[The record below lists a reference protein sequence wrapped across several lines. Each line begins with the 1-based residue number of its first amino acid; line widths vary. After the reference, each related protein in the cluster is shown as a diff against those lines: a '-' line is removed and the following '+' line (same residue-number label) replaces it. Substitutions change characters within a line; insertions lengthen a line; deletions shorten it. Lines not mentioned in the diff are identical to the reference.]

1 MEQSFKTIEFLKEG
15 LIVNIRLNRPDIHNA
30 LNPLM
35 IAELTTAFNEMANQ
49 PELRLVTL
57 RGNGSSFCAGA
68 DLNYMKE
75 IAGFGQEENLEDA
88 RKLATLFKQ
97 ISDCPV
103 PVMAIVHG
111 AVYGGANGLS
121 AACDIVLAHEETVF
135 AFSEVKLGITPATIS
150 PFVIARCGQAAA
162 RELMLTGGRKFTAS
176 EAYRFMLVNQ
186 IYSNESAEKI
196 TEFYIKQLLSSAPNA
211 LRQCKNLIKLVD
223 EEGAVSTKIFDETTA
238 MIASQRA
245 SAEGQEGLAAF
256 FEKRKPNWIL

>member
-1 MEQSFKTIEFLKEG
+1 MEQNFKTIEVLKEG
-15 LIVNIRLNRPDIHNA
+15 FVVNIRLNRPDIHNA

-35 IAELTTAFNEMANQ
+35 IAELTTAFTEMANQ

-57 RGNGSSFCAGA
+57 RGNGPSFCAGA

-103 PVMAIVHG
+103 PVLAIVHG

-162 RELMLTGGRKFTAS
+162 RELMLTGRKFTAS

-211 LRQCKNLIKLVD
+211 LRQCKILIKLVD
-223 EEGAVSTKIFDETTA
+223 EESADSTKIFDETTA

>member
-1 MEQSFKTIEFLKEG
+1 MEQNFETIAFLKEG
-15 LIVNIRLNRPDIHNA
+15 LIVNIRLNRPDKHNA

-35 IAELTTAFNEMANQ
+35 IAELTAAFAEIANQ
-49 PELRLVTL
+49 PDLRLVIL

-68 DLNYMKE
+68 DLHYMKE

-97 ISDCPV
+97 ISECPI
-103 PVMAIVHG
+103 PVVAVVHG

-121 AACDIVLAHEETVF
+121 AACDIVLAHEDTVF

-162 RELMLTGGRKFTAS
+162 RELMLTGRKFTAS
-176 EAYRFMLVNQ
+176 EGYRFMLVNQ
-186 IYSNESAEKI
+186 VYSDESAEKI
-196 TEFYIKQLLSSAPNA
+196 TEFYIKQLLSSAPIA
-211 LRQCKNLIKLVD
+211 TRQCKVLIKMVD
-223 EEGAVSTKIFDETTA
+223 EESADSAKIFDETTA
-238 MIASQRA
+238 MIARQRA
-245 SAEGQEGLAAF
+245 SEEGQEGLAAF

>member
-1 MEQSFKTIEFLKEG
+1 MEQNFKTIEVLKEG
-15 LIVNIRLNRPDIHNA
+15 FVVNIRLNRPDIHNA

-35 IAELTTAFNEMANQ
+35 IAELTTVFTEMANQ

-57 RGNGSSFCAGA
+57 RGNGPSFCAGA

-162 RELMLTGGRKFTAS
+162 RELMLTGRKFTAS

-223 EEGAVSTKIFDETTA
+223 EESADSTKIFDETTA

>member
-1 MEQSFKTIEFLKEG
+1 MKQNFETIEFLKEG
-15 LIVNIRLNRPDIHNA
+15 LVVNIRLNRPDKHNA

-35 IAELTTAFNEMANQ
+35 IAELTTAFSEIANQ
-49 PELRLVTL
+49 PELRLVIL

-75 IAGFGQEENLEDA
+75 IASFGQEENLEDA

-97 ISDCPV
+97 ISECAI
-103 PVMAIVHG
+103 PVMAVLHG

-121 AACDIVLAHEETVF
+121 AACDIVLAHEDTVF

-162 RELMLTGGRKFTAS
+162 RELMLTGRKFTAS
-176 EAYRFMLVNQ
+176 EGYRFMLVNQ
-186 IYSNESAEKI
+186 VYSDESAEKI
-196 TEFYIKQLLSSAPNA
+196 TEFYVKQLLSSAPNA
-211 LRQCKNLIKLVD
+211 LRQCKELIKMVD
-223 EEGAVSTKIFDETTA
+223 PPSTDSAKIFNETTA
-238 MIASQRA
+238 MIARQRA
-245 SAEGQEGLAAF
+245 SEEGQEGLVAF

>member
-162 RELMLTGGRKFTAS
+162 RELMLTGRKFTAS

>member
-1 MEQSFKTIEFLKEG
+1 MKQNFETIEFLKEG
-15 LIVNIRLNRPDIHNA
+15 LVVNIRLNRPDKHNA

-35 IAELTTAFNEMANQ
+35 IAELTTAFSEIANQ
-49 PELRLVTL
+49 PELRLVIL

-75 IAGFGQEENLEDA
+75 IASFGQEENLEDA

-97 ISDCPV
+97 ISECAI
-103 PVMAIVHG
+103 PVMAVLHG

-121 AACDIVLAHEETVF
+121 AACDIVLAHEDTVF

-162 RELMLTGGRKFTAS
+162 RELMLTGRKFTAS
-176 EAYRFMLVNQ
+176 EGYRFMLVNQ
-186 IYSNESAEKI
+186 VYSDESAEKI
-196 TEFYIKQLLSSAPNA
+196 TEFYVKQLLSSAPNA
-211 LRQCKNLIKLVD
+211 LRQCKELIKMVD
-223 EEGAVSTKIFDETTA
+223 PPSTDSAKIFDETTA
-238 MIASQRA
+238 MIARQRA
-245 SAEGQEGLAAF
+245 SEEGQEGLVAF